1 VHPLA
6 HHPAEALVAEP
17 HVHELELDWKT
28 LADHVAPLRAATTCR
43 NNSASNPAS
52 TTTAAEPI
60 CSRSEDDRAGTTLA
74 NTGVLDAGVAAFIQR

>member
-1 VHPLA
+1 M
-6 HHPAEALVAEP
+6 ALIVADLST
-17 HVHELELDWKT
+17 ELIEK
-28 LADHVAPLRAATTCR
+28 LRP
-43 NNSASNPAS
+43 PAS